1 MKEKSV
7 SEAIKFRRSVRIY
20 NPKKS
25 INSNL
30 VKKCIEQ
37 ALLSPSSSN
46 LQLWE
51 FYHIKSENFLKNVVR
66 VCFNQ
71 PAAKTAQELVI
82 PVVRLDLWPE
92 RINSNVNFIKSS
104 NKGKDKE
111 KIKGAI
117 DYYQKAIPKLYRGSK
132 GFKSFFNHIKT
143 YYRGL
148 KKVTYR
154 EVRRN
159 DIRIIGHKSTALAAQ
174 SFMISMAALGYDTC
188 PMEGFDSVRL
198 KSLLKLPK
206 SAEISMVIGCGIREE
221 DGLYGERFR
230 LPLKEVYFSK

>member
-66 VCFNQ
+66 ICFNQ

-92 RINSNVNFIKSS
+92 RINSNINFIKSS

-117 DYYQKAIPKLYRGSK
+117 DYYRKAIPKLYRGSK
-132 GFKSFFNHIKT
+132 GFKSFLNHIKT
-143 YYRGL
+143 YFRGL

-206 SAEISMVIGCGIREE
+206 NAEISMVIGCGVREE

>member
-51 FYHIKSENFLKNVVR
+51 FYHIKSENFLKNVVK

-117 DYYQKAIPKLYRGSK
+117 EYYQKAIPKLYRGSK
-132 GFKSFFNHIKT
+132 GFKGFFNHIKT

-198 KSLLKLPK
+198 KLLLKLPK
-206 SAEISMVIGCGIREE
+206 NAEISMVIGCGIREE

>member
-66 VCFNQ
+66 ICFNQ

-132 GFKSFFNHIKT
+132 GLKSFFNHLKT

-148 KKVTYR
+148 KKVTL
-154 EVRRN
+154 
-159 DIRIIGHKSTALAAQ
+159 S
-174 SFMISMAALGYDTC
+174 
-188 PMEGFDSVRL
+188 
-198 KSLLKLPK
+198 
-206 SAEISMVIGCGIREE
+206 
-221 DGLYGERFR
+221 
-230 LPLKEVYFSK
+230 

>member
-104 NKGKDKE
+104 NLSL
-111 KIKGAI
+111 I
-117 DYYQKAIPKLYRGSK
+117 
-132 GFKSFFNHIKT
+132 HI
-143 YYRGL
+143 
-148 KKVTYR
+148 
-154 EVRRN
+154 
-159 DIRIIGHKSTALAAQ
+159 
-174 SFMISMAALGYDTC
+174 
-188 PMEGFDSVRL
+188 
-198 KSLLKLPK
+198 
-206 SAEISMVIGCGIREE
+206 
-221 DGLYGERFR
+221 
-230 LPLKEVYFSK
+230 

>member
-1 MKEKSV
+1 MLILSRVLTKEKTKKKLR
-7 SEAIKFRRSVRIY
+7 EPLIIIKK
-20 NPKKS
+20 P
-25 INSNL
+25 
-30 VKKCIEQ
+30 
-37 ALLSPSSSN
+37 
-46 LQLWE
+46 
-51 FYHIKSENFLKNVVR
+51 
-66 VCFNQ
+66 
-71 PAAKTAQELVI
+71 
-82 PVVRLDLWPE
+82 
-92 RINSNVNFIKSS
+92 
-104 NKGKDKE
+104 
-111 KIKGAI
+111 
-117 DYYQKAIPKLYRGSK
+117 YQSYIRGSK

-198 KSLLKLPK
+198 KSLLKLPRN
-206 SAEISMVIGCGIREE
+206 AEISMVIGCGVREE

>member
-51 FYHIKSENFLKNVVR
+51 FYHIKSENFLKSVVR

-111 KIKGAI
+111 KIFDRYLQQKKLLGKRGEII
-117 DYYQKAIPKLYRGSK
+117 DKKIGKKIKLLWE
-132 GFKSFFNHIKT
+132 KS
-143 YYRGL
+143 
-148 KKVTYR
+148 
-154 EVRRN
+154 
-159 DIRIIGHKSTALAAQ
+159 
-174 SFMISMAALGYDTC
+174 
-188 PMEGFDSVRL
+188 
-198 KSLLKLPK
+198 
-206 SAEISMVIGCGIREE
+206 
-221 DGLYGERFR
+221 
-230 LPLKEVYFSK
+230 

>member
-117 DYYQKAIPKLYRGSK
+117 EYYQKAIPKLYRGSK

-148 KKVTYR
+148 KKVT
-154 EVRRN
+154 
-159 DIRIIGHKSTALAAQ
+159 
-174 SFMISMAALGYDTC
+174 
-188 PMEGFDSVRL
+188 
-198 KSLLKLPK
+198 
-206 SAEISMVIGCGIREE
+206 
-221 DGLYGERFR
+221 
-230 LPLKEVYFSK
+230 